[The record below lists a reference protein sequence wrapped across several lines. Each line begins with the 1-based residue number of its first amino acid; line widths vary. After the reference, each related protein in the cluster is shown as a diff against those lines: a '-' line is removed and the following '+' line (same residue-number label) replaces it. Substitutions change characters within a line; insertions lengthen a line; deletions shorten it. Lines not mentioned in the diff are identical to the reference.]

1 MGISN
6 LGNKHLS
13 EDKVAKVKTH
23 ITALETELAELNTN
37 LTAEERKRLGSINEQ
52 NKLFVNRDY
61 DFAKNQPD
69 LKAPQVDWE
78 EFERDYKS
86 REVLT
91 HFIDRLETLL
101 QNLKNARIL
110 HDHDNYQDALV
121 DYAYTNFMA
130 GTSAAGYEQKQK
142 ELGQFFARANKKP
155 SSPVADKNE

>member
-1 MGISN
+1 MAINN
-6 LGNKHLS
+6 LKNTHLS
-13 EDKVAKVKTH
+13 EDKVAKVKSH
-23 ITALETELAELNTN
+23 ITGLETELAELNTN
-37 LTAEERKRLGSINEQ
+37 LTAEERRKLGSINEQ

-61 DFAKNQPD
+61 DFYKNQPT

-91 HFIDRLETLL
+91 QFIDRLETLL

-142 ELGQFFARANKKP
+142 ELAQFFADRGRRKATP
-155 SSPVADKNE
+155 PTEQPQ